1 MQRVKTGI
9 SKAYWCARK
18 QKRFGFD
25 RARVR
30 DKGAEFEGREI
41 AWFDELFE
49 GGIVI
54 PSPEGAPTRA
64 LTILIS
70 GPPGSGK
77 STLALELAYRLR
89 EENKSEREKWHC
101 LYVTSESSGLW
112 LKKKIESYG
121 WPQEDVHYGD
131 LETTRNKDTPEIAH
145 LDILETDEVRRQL
158 ETVEA
163 SSAIGK
169 VLEAVAGIFGRSAGE
184 IKNVAD
190 RRAERIQE
198 KKVDDIIQL
207 MKPGIL
213 VIDSLNTVEH
223 TKKSELFRRFSELA
237 AAGPKIL
244 AIILDTATPRAQRGA
259 YEFWA
264 YVCDTI
270 IRLDK
275 RYDSNYMVRT
285 IEIEKAR
292 YQSHVWGVHQLKI
305 YGPNQLAGLKNRQED
320 PRRAHPYR
328 EEGGIFIFPSIHYYL
343 SSYKRKSPPDKPR
356 MVDTLPKEFNDLL
369 HGGLPEERCTGL
381 VGERGNH
388 KSHLGYVH
396 ILHRILHYEERG
408 LIISLRDGEGVARTT
423 LQRILDEQEEFK
435 KFRGQRL
442 DDLEKDDSL
451 EILYYPPGYITPEEF
466 YHRMYLSIQRLMCR
480 MPNRKITLLFNS
492 LDQLGARFPL
502 CAREQVFIPGIIE
515 TLCAERIT
523 SLFIGVNEPG
533 QPEEQYGLLSM
544 ADLVLSFEKRTFQP
558 VDYKG
563 HLEQRI
569 QPYSEIRQKEARKR
583 LKKSVS
589 IKPRAVVLRVERF
602 AGGQTAG
609 RGGILELVRED
620 SPLSKFYCKRGLCF
634 TEFSPSYS
642 EGFKPV
648 VGLSPG
654 GRRLSP
660 EDEDL
665 TAYKT

>member
-1 MQRVKTGI
+1 MKKVKTGI
-9 SKAYWCARK
+9 SRAYWCARK
-18 QKRFGFD
+18 PEKKFAFE
-25 RARVR
+25 RACVR
-30 DKGAEFEGREI
+30 DETAGYEGREI
-41 AWFDELFE
+41 AWFDVLFD
-49 GGIVI
+49 GGIMI
-54 PSPEGAPTRA
+54 PSPVEKQTRA

-101 LYVTSESSGLW
+101 LYVTSESSGSW
-112 LKKKIESYG
+112 LEKKIESYG
-121 WPQEDVHYGD
+121 WPQEDVHYGN
-131 LETTRNKDTPEIAH
+131 LETTMNKNTPEIAH

-163 SSAIGK
+163 NSAVGK
-169 VLEAVAGIFGRSAGE
+169 VLEAVAGIFGRSARE
-184 IKNVAD
+184 FKDVATK
-190 RRAERIQE
+190 RATKKRE
-198 KKVDDIIQL
+198 KMVDGIIQL

-223 TKKSELFRRFSELA
+223 TKKSELFRRFSELTV
-237 AAGPKIL
+237 AGPKIL
-244 AIILDTATPRAQRGA
+244 VIILDTITPRVHKGA

-264 YVCDTI
+264 YECDTI

-305 YGPNQLAGLKNRQED
+305 YGPNRLEDIEKKED

-343 SSYKRKSPPDKPR
+343 SSYKRKSPPDKP
-356 MVDTLPKEFNDLL
+356 TTAEAIPEELKELL

-388 KSHLGYVH
+388 KSHLGYMH
-396 ILHRILHYEERG
+396 LLHRILNKEERG

-423 LQRILDEQEEFK
+423 MQRILDEQEDFK
-435 KFRGQRL
+435 DFKNVSPEGL
-442 DDLEKDDSL
+442 EDDDRL

-466 YHRMYLSIQRLMCR
+466 YHRMYLSVQRLKHKSDSA
-480 MPNRKITLLFNS
+480 KITLLFNS

-502 CAREQVFIPGIIE
+502 CAKEQVLIPGIIE

-544 ADLVLSFEKRTFQP
+544 ADLVLSFEKRIFQRA
-558 VDYKG
+558 DYKG

-569 QPYSEIRQKEARKR
+569 SEKLSQKRQKDARNK
-583 LKKSVS
+583 LNKSVS

-620 SPLSKFYCKRGLCF
+620 SPLFGFYGRQGLCF
-634 TEFSPSYS
+634 TEFSPNYG

-648 VGLSPG
+648 MGLSQEG
-654 GRRLSP
+654 
-660 EDEDL
+660 EDF
-665 TAYKT
+665 TAHKP